1 MNAKPPWEVRGEM
14 SPKTVRGEVGAD
26 IPDELD
32 LADGGGGGGG
42 ARCVSFGADVVRTTG
57 ALGDGV

>member
-1 MNAKPPWEVRGEM
+1 MNAKPPWELRGEM
-14 SPKTVRGEVGAD
+14 SPKTIRGEVGAD

-32 LADGGGGGGG
+32 LADGGGG
-42 ARCVSFGADVVRTTG
+42 ARCVSFGADVVLTTG